1 MQHETERLERLCL
14 APYYVQAGEYLH
26 YLWLYALH
34 DWFFAQMTSLGW
46 VTWNLTCLL
55 LSISAVLVFARRA
68 RRLALLNGLFP
79 AYAVLGSLLG

>member
-1 MQHETERLERLCL
+1 
-14 APYYVQAGEYLH
+14 
-26 YLWLYALH
+26 
-34 DWFFAQMTSLGW
+34 MTSLGW